1 MRVEHVLGLAVG
13 GLVLGGGL
21 YAALRGRG
29 ASIVPERGPAQG
41 SGSAGGGPPG
51 EDPIVAPAY
60 PYLDL
65 WSSDARRALYELQR
79 ELGLDPRAGGLAG
92 VIGHES
98 GGRPDVPKIKSGT
111 PRGGLIQVTIGAR
124 LPGYETADAVW
135 NIRNQG
141 IVDQLNGVVRDYYK
155 RQMPHGPPR
164 DQGAAAL
171 LRRNYLP
178 GLADKSAS
186 FVLGVRTNSTGPGGE
201 KSTDSLAGSLTR
213 GANYAANPGFDPHG
227 RGWFTWEDVDRQAIQ
242 AERAAVARGWTRVSG
257 ARAYPS
263 ASGSLIA

>member
-1 MRVEHVLGLAVG
+1 MALRPGPRWKVWLDARRHPRVRVEHVLGLAVG

-124 LPGYETADAVW
+124 LPGYEAADAVW
-135 NIRNQG
+135 NIRN
-141 IVDQLNGVVRDYYK
+141 
-155 RQMPHGPPR
+155 HG
-164 DQGAAAL
+164 
-171 LRRNYLP
+171 
-178 GLADKSAS
+178 
-186 FVLGVRTNSTGPGGE
+186 
-201 KSTDSLAGSLTR
+201 
-213 GANYAANPGFDPHG
+213 
-227 RGWFTWEDVDRQAIQ
+227 
-242 AERAAVARGWTRVSG
+242 
-257 ARAYPS
+257 
-263 ASGSLIA
+263 

>member
-1 MRVEHVLGLAVG
+1 
-13 GLVLGGGL
+13 
-21 YAALRGRG
+21 
-29 ASIVPERGPAQG
+29 
-41 SGSAGGGPPG
+41 
-51 EDPIVAPAY
+51 
-60 PYLDL
+60 
-65 WSSDARRALYELQR
+65 
-79 ELGLDPRAGGLAG
+79 

-124 LPGYETADAVW
+124 LPGYEAADAVW

-141 IVDQLNGVVRDYYK
+141 IVDQLSGVVRDYYK
-155 RQMPHGPPR
+155 RQMSHGHPR

-186 FVLGVRTNSTGPGGE
+186 FVLGVRADSTGPGGE

-213 GANYAANPGFDPHG
+213 GANYAANPGFDSSG
-227 RGWFTWEDVDRQAIQ
+227 RGWFTWEDVDRQAVQ
-242 AERAAVARGWTRVSG
+242 AERAALARGWVRVSG
-257 ARAYPS
+257 ARVPP
-263 ASGSLIA
+263 GGGLIA